1 MGKKVNFSLTVQGE
15 FKKGNKIP
23 ATMVLSGALR
33 ECFVGHISLPQKPRG
48 RREDEPRSAAVI
60 ACYNL
65 MLSRS
70 SKKGVFK
77 NTAALDLA
85 AVELGFASGREVRR
99 ALKKA
104 NTVIEY
110 KYSLI
115 VGGGINGEGAL
126 SMLFEGP
133 ESPIVGTD
141 HTTLKGTG
149 WLWQPCAT
157 SASKADRRASVASH
171 GEIQIAP

>member
-1 MGKKVNFSLTVQGE
+1 MDEKANFNLIAQGE

-23 ATMVLSGALR
+23 ATLVLSGAVSA
-33 ECFVGHISLPQKPRG
+33 CFVGHIALPKKSPG
-48 RREDEPRSAAVI
+48 RKKADPRSAAVI

-70 SKKGVFK
+70 SEKGVFRK
-77 NTAALDLA
+77 TAALKLTA
-85 AVELGFASGREVRR
+85 EELGYATDREART
-99 ALKKA
+99 ALNKA

-110 KYSLI
+110 KYF
-115 VGGGINGEGAL
+115 VTAGGGINGEGAL

-141 HTTLKGTG
+141 VTTLNGAG
-149 WLWQPCAT
+149 WIWQPCAA
-157 SASKADRRASVASH
+157 SASLAERKASVASY
-171 GEIQIAP
+171 GKIQAVP